1 MAGKVEILW
10 TGFVGSLMLD
20 VDDALGRRETQVY
33 PTNRR
38 SLIRTLIAAVE
49 GLVWIYREHV
59 IGIAKELDILSD
71 AERSALADTTT
82 MVDDKG
88 RISEQKRYLSTMAT
102 IRLTT
107 RIAKKFASDCE
118 PDFGGAGW
126 SDLKDTF
133 ALRNRNTHP
142 KREIELQISE
152 TDIARE
158 IGREQ

>member
-20 VDDALGRRETQVY
+20 VDDALRRRESQDD

-88 RISEQKRYLSTMAT
+88 RIPEQKRYLSTMAT

-107 RIAKKFASDCE
+107 RIQKKFASDCE
-118 PDFGGAGW
+118 PAAGGAGG
-126 SDLKDTF
+126 SDFKDTSG
-133 ALRNRNTHP
+133 LR
-142 KREIELQISE
+142 IWV
-152 TDIARE
+152 
-158 IGREQ
+158 

>member
-20 VDDALGRRETQVY
+20 VDDALRRRESQDD

-59 IGIAKELDILSD
+59 IGIAKELDILSN

-82 MVDDKG
+82 MVDAKG
-88 RISEQKRYLSTMAT
+88 RLSEQKRYLSTMAT

-107 RIAKKFASDCE
+107 RIAKKLTSYGDSVFD
-118 PDFGGAGW
+118 GAKR
-126 SDLKDTF
+126 S
-133 ALRNRNTHP
+133 ALRT
-142 KREIELQISE
+142 
-152 TDIARE
+152 
-158 IGREQ
+158 

>member
-1 MAGKVEILW
+1 
-10 TGFVGSLMLD
+10 
-20 VDDALGRRETQVY
+20 
-33 PTNRR
+33 
-38 SLIRTLIAAVE
+38 
-49 GLVWIYREHV
+49 
-59 IGIAKELDILSD
+59 
-71 AERSALADTTT
+71 

-133 ALRNRNTHP
+133 ALRNRITHP
-142 KREIELQISE
+142 KREIDLQISE
-152 TDIARE
+152 QDVARA
-158 IGREQ
+158 ISAFHWFSRSQARRVGKAFVSTCSFRGW

>member
-20 VDDALGRRETQVY
+20 VDDALRRRESQDD

-82 MVDDKG
+82 M
-88 RISEQKRYLSTMAT
+88 RSEEHTS
-102 IRLTT
+102 
-107 RIAKKFASDCE
+107 E
-118 PDFGGAGW
+118 
-126 SDLKDTF
+126 LKS
-133 ALRNRNTHP
+133 LNRNTYAVFC
-142 KREIELQISE
+142 LQK
-152 TDIARE
+152 
-158 IGREQ
+158 

>member
-20 VDDALGRRETQVY
+20 VDDALRRRESQDD

-88 RISEQKRYLSTMAT
+88 RISEQNRYLSTMAT

-107 RIAKKFASDCE
+107 RISSEARRIGKE
-118 PDFGGAGW
+118 FGHQC
-126 SDLKDTF
+126 KT
-133 ALRNRNTHP
+133 
-142 KREIELQISE
+142 
-152 TDIARE
+152 
-158 IGREQ
+158 

>member
-20 VDDALGRRETQVY
+20 VDDALRRRESQDD

-71 AERSALADTTT
+71 ADRSALADTTT
-82 MVDDKG
+82 MVDAK
-88 RISEQKRYLSTMAT
+88 RRVWEQKHNQSTTAH
-102 IRLTT
+102 IG
-107 RIAKKFASDCE
+107 F
-118 PDFGGAGW
+118 
-126 SDLKDTF
+126 
-133 ALRNRNTHP
+133 TH
-142 KREIELQISE
+142 LHE
-152 TDIARE
+152 TNKPPSA
-158 IGREQ
+158 